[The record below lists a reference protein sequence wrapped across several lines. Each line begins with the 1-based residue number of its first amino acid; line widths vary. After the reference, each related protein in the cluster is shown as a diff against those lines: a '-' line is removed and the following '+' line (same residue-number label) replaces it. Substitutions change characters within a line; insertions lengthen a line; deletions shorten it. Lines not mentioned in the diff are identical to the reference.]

1 MGNVAIKM
9 NANVSQDGRVKGAV
23 SVEDLVGALD
33 IVMEVLKLVLVM
45 ESVWNKIFVDAIQIG
60 GVMIVEEGEDIVMVI
75 ITMILVFVLVT
86 EDVEEKMFVNVIQ
99 NGKDQSADREDV
111 QTVTTSVLE
120 LITDV
125 IMFVLVM
132 GTVLL

>member
-120 LITDV
+120 LMTDV